1 VAPVDN
7 REAMAHR
14 ETDLEQIT
22 TLLGR
27 CLGRIDEQA
36 FRIQREESDDDE
48 DVADVLEQEAA
59 QLQELVGTLIEA
71 NDQLEHADLNRVVEH
86 AVRGCVA
93 EAGVPVVT
101 RLRLC
106 PGLPPVACRPGQ
118 LAYATQRAVMLGL
131 QHLPPGGEVIA
142 TTRRDGD
149 LAIFELECEGSSPTS
164 HRNLD
169 ERATSLTEFVASF
182 DGNCRVATDDR
193 GNLLFAFEL
202 PLTLAVEGS

>member
-1 VAPVDN
+1 MLAAVDN

-36 FRIQREESDDDE
+36 FRMQREELDDD

-71 NDQLEHADLNRVVEH
+71 NERLEHADLNRVIEH

-93 EAGVPVVT
+93 EAGIPVIT
-101 RLRLC
+101 RLRLAT
-106 PGLPPVACRPGQ
+106 GLPPIACSPGP
-118 LAYATQRAVMLGL
+118 LAYATQRAVMIGL

-142 TTRRDGD
+142 TTRREGD
-149 LAIFELECEGSSPTS
+149 SAVFELECEGGQQRADR
-164 HRNLD
+164 HLL
-169 ERATSLTEFVASF
+169 ERTTSLTEFVAGF
-182 DGNCRVATDDR
+182 QGNCRVATDDR
-193 GNLLFAFEL
+193 GSLLFAFEL
-202 PLTLAVEGS
+202 PLALAIDDS